1 MMKESKRLREVE
13 GRFASLARRV
23 GAFLVGV
30 VVVLC
35 LTAAKLATAG
45 APVNLRSAAM
55 FAALVGAAVFLAH
68 GLGHL
73 VGILGFRQALRSL
86 GFRLQRV
93 KGAVPAGD
101 TVAPRVEPPWA
112 FAYEAPL
119 EQKIA

>member
-1 MMKESKRLREVE
+1 MMKANKRLREVE

-45 APVNLRSAAM
+45 APVNLRSAAN
-55 FAALVGAAVFLAH
+55 FASLVGAALFLAH

-73 VGILGFRQALRSL
+73 VGILGFGQAVRSL
-86 GFRLQRV
+86 GFGPQPV
-93 KGAVPAGD
+93 NGAIPAGD
-101 TVAPRVEPPWA
+101 TGAPRVEPAWA
-112 FAYEAPL
+112 FAYEVPL